1 MNNEEIEENVLYL
14 IEILTE
20 SINKFKF
27 DKKNKEIIQQ
37 FNFFNEIISKFPDK
51 YDSFIIEIL
60 SNLTFKKYNKNE
72 VIYDNNIKNVTDIF
86 FIFLGE
92 IDLINYYISEEQE
105 NQEQNKT
112 NEIIKK
118 EIIMNRG
125 ESFNKQSFIK
135 LFKIGKKFNE
145 NGDLYED
152 KNCFFRIIS
161 KSKCVIGFL
170 IETIYNNILEKY
182 KTKERLEK
190 IYFLQKIEYL
200 PNESNFIERFQNVL
214 IKKCFKKRSLIS
226 EQNGELKSIYLISN
240 GTVRLSIIFNK
251 KIHCSLDYDVLIGKL
266 INERFSSARLFEII
280 GNYRENEKMFIV
292 DLSEGEIIGGVEL
305 CKNMTRHIFKIECMT
320 DVTLYEIDIDTFK
333 KVLSSFNLKEFSDKI
348 NYQLNFLKNRILN
361 IRNFSKGKSKK
372 DSYSLS
378 RNKFIITYKKGHP
391 LTKEAKEYIRKYTN
405 PFNREET
412 FKNNEF
418 KTFNTRYAHI
428 IDFQKIR
435 EVHKAKKT
443 TKIINR
449 NIPFI
454 TNIISENISQ
464 ENISERE
471 ISKSIIPNLKYS
483 NKKTVL
489 DSDYF
494 FKKTKENIKRNEEW
508 QKKENKI
515 TNHISRK
522 SSNSLKSK
530 NCNSKGT
537 KIINRRRV
545 NSCKLEN
552 RIELRRNS
560 NSVDKAINIKYSYNN
575 LNNNKNFYSVK
586 NKLSKKLHF
595 SLDNINFNKNDLNDE
610 VNKDKAKILQNSS
623 QNRGTYLIQS
633 KNFDLL
639 LKKIRKFSNNSIN
652 KKKLTFPHG
661 IQEINEKE
669 TNNIDNIIQK
679 LISNRLIKKEFVLN
693 KKIRMS
699 GSPIL
704 ERKYTKIK

>member
-20 SINKFKF
+20 NINKFKF

-92 IDLINYYISEEQE
+92 IDLINYYISEERE

-118 EIIMNRG
+118 EIVMNRG

-161 KSKCVIGFL
+161 KSKCVVGFL
-170 IETIYNNILEKY
+170 IETTYNNILEKY

-292 DLSEGEIIGGVEL
+292 DLGEGEIIGGLEL

-333 KVLSSFNLKEFSDKI
+333 RVLSTFNLKEFSDKI

-372 DSYSLS
+372 DSY
-378 RNKFIITYKKGHP
+378 NF
-391 LTKEAKEYIRKYTN
+391 
-405 PFNREET
+405 F
-412 FKNNEF
+412 F
-418 KTFNTRYAHI
+418 
-428 IDFQKIR
+428 
-435 EVHKAKKT
+435 
-443 TKIINR
+443 
-449 NIPFI
+449 
-454 TNIISENISQ
+454 NII
-464 ENISERE
+464 
-471 ISKSIIPNLKYS
+471 
-483 NKKTVL
+483 
-489 DSDYF
+489 
-494 FKKTKENIKRNEEW
+494 
-508 QKKENKI
+508 
-515 TNHISRK
+515 
-522 SSNSLKSK
+522 
-530 NCNSKGT
+530 
-537 KIINRRRV
+537 
-545 NSCKLEN
+545 
-552 RIELRRNS
+552 
-560 NSVDKAINIKYSYNN
+560 
-575 LNNNKNFYSVK
+575 
-586 NKLSKKLHF
+586 LHF
-595 SLDNINFNKNDLNDE
+595 K
-610 VNKDKAKILQNSS
+610 
-623 QNRGTYLIQS
+623 
-633 KNFDLL
+633 
-639 LKKIRKFSNNSIN
+639 
-652 KKKLTFPHG
+652 
-661 IQEINEKE
+661 
-669 TNNIDNIIQK
+669 
-679 LISNRLIKKEFVLN
+679 
-693 KKIRMS
+693 
-699 GSPIL
+699 
-704 ERKYTKIK
+704 